1 MRPAREGLE
10 PMLQAT
16 EFRDPRVPVVTNV
29 DARPV
34 TSGDAAR
41 DALARQIDSPVR
53 WVESVEWMGGEG
65 GVTRFLEVGPGNV
78 LCGLVKRISSG
89 KQSLP
94 CGDPERLEALMQEL
108 GA

>member
-1 MRPAREGLE
+1 MIIETIVTTMDASGVVNIA
-10 PMLQAT
+10 PM
-16 EFRDPRVPVVTNV
+16 
-29 DARPV
+29 
-34 TSGDAAR
+34 G
-41 DALARQIDSPVR
+41 
-53 WVESVEWMGGEG
+53 VEWMGGEG

-89 KQSLP
+89 KRSIP